1 MSTPHDSQRNEHALR
16 RRFERALADLGLA
29 SVIPPAALQVGS
41 SGFTLGSLSVRQLT
55 LLTNVLED
63 AASRH
68 TTTDAEVTPFVL
80 GLTQPDRLPVSFTA
94 ARISSMASHS

>member
-1 MSTPHDSQRNEHALR
+1 MSTPHDSQRNEQALR
-16 RRFERALADLGLA
+16 RRFERAITDLGLA
-29 SVIPPAALQVGS
+29 AVIPPAMLQADA
-41 SGFTLGSLSVRQLT
+41 SGFTLGSLSMRQLT

-68 TTTDAEVTPFVL
+68 MATEVEVTPFVH

-94 ARISSMASHS
+94 ARVSPQVVHS

>member
-1 MSTPHDSQRNEHALR
+1 MSTPHDFQRNEQALR
-16 RRFERALADLGLA
+16 RRFERAITDLGLA
-29 SVIPPAALQVGS
+29 AVIPPAMLRADA
-41 SGFTLGSLSVRQLT
+41 SGFTLGSLSMRQLT

-68 TTTDAEVTPFVL
+68 ATSEVEVTPFVL

-94 ARISSMASHS
+94 ARVSPQVVHS